1 MDFADANVLITGGAG
16 FIGANL
22 ARRLVNEGADVTI
35 IDSLIPEYGG
45 NLANLEGIRDKIHL
59 NIADVRDPH
68 AMRQLVQGRDFLF
81 NLAGQTSHM
90 DSMSDPF
97 TDLDINAKAQ
107 LSILEACR
115 AQNPAVKIVF
125 AGTRQIYGRPDYLPV
140 DEAHPIR
147 EACRAQNPAVKIVFA
162 GTRQIYGR
170 PDYLPVD
177 EAHPIRPVDIN
188 GIHKVAG
195 EWYHTLYTTVY
206 GVQSTVLRLTNT
218 YGPCM
223 RIKDARQTFVGVWVR
238 LALEG
243 KPFEVWGGQQLRDFT
258 YVDDCVDAILLAAAH
273 PRANGRVYNLG
284 GDSVVSLRELADLLT
299 DLHPDVSYILREFP
313 AERKKIDIGDYY
325 SNDARIRE
333 ELGWQTKTSL
343 RDGLVKTLA
352 YFKPRLNQYL

>member
-1 MDFADANVLITGGAG
+1 MSAPLLSNGLPPELKAAHAGVIMDFADANVLITGGAG

-107 LSILEACR
+107 LSIL
-115 AQNPAVKIVF
+115 
-125 AGTRQIYGRPDYLPV
+125 
-140 DEAHPIR
+140 

-352 YFKPRLNQYL
+352 YSSQG

>member
-1 MDFADANVLITGGAG
+1 MVSYTLYYCVWGA
-16 FIGANL
+16 IHSVAPHQYLWPLYAHKRRAANL
-22 ARRLVNEGADVTI
+22 CGRL
-35 IDSLIPEYGG
+35 
-45 NLANLEGIRDKIHL
+45 
-59 NIADVRDPH
+59 
-68 AMRQLVQGRDFLF
+68 
-81 NLAGQTSHM
+81 
-90 DSMSDPF
+90 
-97 TDLDINAKAQ
+97 
-107 LSILEACR
+107 
-115 AQNPAVKIVF
+115 
-125 AGTRQIYGRPDYLPV
+125 
-140 DEAHPIR
+140 
-147 EACRAQNPAVKIVFA
+147 
-162 GTRQIYGR
+162 
-170 PDYLPVD
+170 
-177 EAHPIRPVDIN
+177 
-188 GIHKVAG
+188 
-195 EWYHTLYTTVY
+195 
-206 GVQSTVLRLTNT
+206 
-218 YGPCM
+218 
-223 RIKDARQTFVGVWVR
+223 VR

>member
-16 FIGANL
+16 FIGAAL
-22 ARRLVNEGADVTI
+22 ARRLVNEGDDVTI

-107 LSILEACR
+107 LSIL
-115 AQNPAVKIVF
+115 
-125 AGTRQIYGRPDYLPV
+125 
-140 DEAHPIR
+140 

-333 ELGWQTKTSL
+333 ELGWQTKKIG
-343 RDGLVKTLA
+343 RAHV
-352 YFKPRLNQYL
+352 